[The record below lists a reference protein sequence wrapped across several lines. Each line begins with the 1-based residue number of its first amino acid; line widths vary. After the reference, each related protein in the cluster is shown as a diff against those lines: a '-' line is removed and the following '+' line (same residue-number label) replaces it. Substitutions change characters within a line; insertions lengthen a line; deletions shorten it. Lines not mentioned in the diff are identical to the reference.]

1 MAWEWAPP
9 LATVVVGVAGVT
21 GTWLAGRNQG
31 QIALE
36 SARLGGESSRIL
48 AGEERHQRRIE
59 TSYQN
64 LDRNL
69 SVVHKLIGR
78 LVSTKTSGPEVTIK
92 EMPPDFLAPSVFDPL
107 DLDRLYRSPLVQQL
121 MEQFDTEVA
130 LLRGHVTTITLIGAG
145 ALDDSGATQ
154 ALQSDVTGRAQ
165 RILQLIENVRAQMS
179 LELRGEQR

>member
-1 MAWEWAPP
+1 MSHSGPFRDRARRACTRVGHAGHLPRRLRAMAWEWAPP

-107 DLDRLYRSPLVQQL
+107 DLDRLYRSPLV
-121 MEQFDTEVA
+121 
-130 LLRGHVTTITLIGAG
+130 
-145 ALDDSGATQ
+145 
-154 ALQSDVTGRAQ
+154 
-165 RILQLIENVRAQMS
+165 
-179 LELRGEQR
+179 